1 MASKRVLLFASV
13 ASMIDQFNMSN
24 ITILKDNGCIVDVA
38 CNFSFG
44 STSTDERVQ
53 QFKDELSQKN
63 IKYFNVL
70 VPRSIFSLLFLFKAY
85 KEFKKIVLSGNYN
98 IVHCHSPIGGVICRF
113 ACRKLRRNGLKVI
126 YTAHGFHFFKGAPIK
141 NWLLYYPIERICARF
156 TDTLITINN
165 EDYFF
170 AQKKF
175 KNTNVEYIPG
185 VGIDISRI
193 ESIASD
199 SISLKKSL
207 EIPAESLVLISV
219 GELNKNKNHIV
230 ILEALSRLKRNDIY
244 YVLVGK
250 GQLSETLQ
258 NKSKDLGL
266 QDHVRF
272 LGFRRDVFQL
282 LHMSDIF
289 CFPSFREGLPVSA
302 IEAMAAGLPLIASD
316 VRGINDCCIM
326 GENGILCNPS
336 SVDDFSHA
344 IERLLNNE
352 TERLAMG
359 KKSIE
364 LSKKFDV
371 DKTNAIMKKIY
382 F

>member
-44 STSTDERVQ
+44 STCTDERVN

-70 VPRSIFSLLFLFKAY
+70 VPRSIFSVLFLFKAY

-175 KNTNVEYIPG
+175 KNTNIEYIPG

-316 VRGINDCCIM
+316 VRGINDCCII